1 MPASAT
7 LIRDARIVDG
17 SGNPWRYGDLLLAAD
32 RIEAIAPPAAIPD
45 EQCTEVVDAS
55 GLVACPG
62 FIDIQSHSILS
73 LMIDGRC
80 LSKITQGVTTEIMGE
95 AWTPAPVAGRHTDPM
110 ANSILPMPISDEW
123 LEKILGWTRFRR
135 LAAGCRSSRRFAQH
149 WLFPGRR
156 HVAPR
161 RQRHGNG
168 PALLR

>member
-7 LIRDARIVDG
+7 LIRNARIVDG

-32 RIEAIAPPAAIPD
+32 RIEAIAPPGAIPD
-45 EQCTEVVDAS
+45 DQCTEVVDAS

-123 LEKILGWTRFRR
+123 LEKILGWTRFGDW
-135 LAAGCRSSRRFAQH
+135 LQAVEAAGVSPNIGSF
-149 WLFPGRR
+149 LGGG